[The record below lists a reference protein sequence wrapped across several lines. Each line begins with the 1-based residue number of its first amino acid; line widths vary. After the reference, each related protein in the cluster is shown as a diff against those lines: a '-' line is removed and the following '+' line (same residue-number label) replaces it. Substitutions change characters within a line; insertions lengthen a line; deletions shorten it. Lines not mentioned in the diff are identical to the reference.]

1 MSWISVDE
9 VEIPALE
16 ILENLEVDETVME
29 NWYLEQNFYVFT
41 FLIFS
46 QRKNII
52 AFLFHLRAN

>member
-29 NWYLEQNFYVFT
+29 N
-41 FLIFS
+41 
-46 QRKNII
+46 
-52 AFLFHLRAN
+52 